1 MVSVENLSQM
11 LQVARN
17 IDVGKDSGI
26 VDLDMHDIGYIA
38 LQQTPCTVISLQC
51 QQFIAV
57 MGGKPDRM
65 AAPAGA
71 GGSRQGCPGQQRIA
85 HARNSGRWYSGHIG
99 QPDQPSGG
107 IMVCA
112 HAADEAGCHTLRSIR
127 TFDPAYRIWIDRA
140 QRSFDR
146 AAKCFC
152 TRFDN
157 YCDMPKCLQPWQQTV
172 RGERQCRASQ
182 RQRMKQLVRTE
193 AARCS
198 CCQHDGGDVALIRH
212 RIAQTNFSWSNGMRR
227 MRLPVNLNTALA
239 TAGAIGGK
247 PGSPM
252 PVGASL
258 LATKCTSTCGISE
271 NLSGA

>member
-1 MVSVENLSQM
+1 
-11 LQVARN
+11 
-17 IDVGKDSGI
+17 
-26 VDLDMHDIGYIA
+26 
-38 LQQTPCTVISLQC
+38 
-51 QQFIAV
+51 
-57 MGGKPDRM
+57 
-65 AAPAGA
+65 
-71 GGSRQGCPGQQRIA
+71 
-85 HARNSGRWYSGHIG
+85 
-99 QPDQPSGG
+99 
-107 IMVCA
+107 MVCA

-146 AAKCFC
+146 AAKYFC

-157 YCDMPKCLQPWQQTV
+157 YCDMPKRLQPGQQTV
-172 RGERQCRASQ
+172 RSERQCRASQ

-193 AARCS
+193 AARGAR
-198 CCQHDGGDVALIRH
+198 CQHDGGDVALIRSKIIRH
-212 RIAQTNFSWSNGMRR
+212 SIAQTNFSWSNGMRR
-227 MRLPVNLNTALA
+227 RRLPVNLNTALA